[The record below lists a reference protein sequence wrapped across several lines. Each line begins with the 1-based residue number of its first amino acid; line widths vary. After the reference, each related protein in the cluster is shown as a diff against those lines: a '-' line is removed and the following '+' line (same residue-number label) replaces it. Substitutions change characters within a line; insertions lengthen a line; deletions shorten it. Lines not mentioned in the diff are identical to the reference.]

1 MKNKWIK
8 NKQENLKS
16 QDSDNLFIQTKESVR
31 HIKNNI
37 EDNIKKIDTFSDF
50 LIYIIRKVT
59 MKYNLCCKLWSGF
72 TPLEVKTNLNGD
84 FITISDV
91 LLKQVLLELPVDN
104 QLVFRTV
111 DKDTD
116 FFIGFKINWLYQEY
130 K

>member
-59 MKYNLCCKLWSGF
+59 MKYNLCCKLWSEF

-91 LLKQVLLELPVDN
+91 LLKQVLL
-104 QLVFRTV
+104 
-111 DKDTD
+111 
-116 FFIGFKINWLYQEY
+116 
-130 K
+130 

>member
-8 NKQENLKS
+8 DKQENLKS

-111 DKDTD
+111 KYRL
-116 FFIGFKINWLYQEY
+116 FY
-130 K
+130 